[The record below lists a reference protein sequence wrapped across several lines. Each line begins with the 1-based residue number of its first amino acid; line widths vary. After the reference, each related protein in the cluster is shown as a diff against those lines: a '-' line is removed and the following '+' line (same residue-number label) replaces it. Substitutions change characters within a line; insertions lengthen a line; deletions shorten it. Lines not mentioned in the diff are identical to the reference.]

1 MTDYFKTLLK
11 AAAVIFIID
20 IFWLSTAGIYAR
32 KITEEIQGSPLKVR
46 YVGAII
52 VYLLL
57 AHMLLQTTSTQ
68 QAFIYGA
75 CLYGVYDFTSY
86 ALLSGYDWKLAVA
99 DTLWGGLL
107 FVLARHLLKAL

>member
-1 MTDYFKTLLK
+1 MNTYLKTLLK
-11 AAAVIFIID
+11 TAAVIFIID

-32 KITEEIQGSPLKVR
+32 KMTEEIQGSPLQVR
-46 YVGAII
+46 YIGAII

-75 CLYGVYDFTSY
+75 CIYGVYDFTSY
-86 ALLSGYDWKLAVA
+86 AILNRYDWKLAVA
-99 DTLWGGLL
+99 DTIWGGIL
-107 FVLARHLLKAL
+107 FVLSRHLLKAL